1 MTDAEAGRA
10 RDFAGYGQ
18 RPPDPRWPNG
28 AHVAVNFVI
37 NYEEGGE
44 YAVPDGDPVSE
55 AGLTEGSTAA
65 VRGRD
70 LGAESMFMYGSRAG
84 FWRLHRMFTK
94 RNLPCTVFA
103 IARALERNPEACAAM
118 REAGWDVA
126 GHGLRWEIHA
136 NLTQEQEREHIRLA
150 TEIITKC
157 VGSRPLGWYTRYAPS
172 LFTRIMLL
180 DAGYSYDSDAYDD
193 EIPYWV
199 KVGSRDQLVV
209 PYSLVHNDVRF
220 PRQGITTGS
229 DYAEY
234 IRNAVECVIEEDPP
248 RMLSFG
254 LHNRIIAHPG
264 RAYGLAKVLDWL
276 AGHPK
281 VWVTRRADIAAHW
294 RKVHPPSR
302 TT

>member
-10 RDFAGYGQ
+10 RDFVGYGR
-18 RPPDPRWPNG
+18 RPPDPAWPNG

-44 YAVPDGDPVSE
+44 YAVPDGDPASE

-84 FWRLHRMFTK
+84 FWRLYRMFTK

-103 IARALERNPEACAAM
+103 IARAFERNPEACAAM
-118 REAGWDVA
+118 RDAGWDVA

-136 NLTQEQEREHIRLA
+136 NLSPEQEREHIRLA
-150 TEIITKC
+150 TEVITKC
-157 VGSRPLGWYTRYAPS
+157 IGSRPLGWYTRYAPS
-172 LFTRIMLL
+172 LLTRTLLL

-199 KVGSRDQLVV
+199 KVGTRDQLVV
-209 PYSLVHNDVRF
+209 PYSVVHNDVRF
-220 PRQGITTGS
+220 SRQGITTGS
-229 DYAEY
+229 DYADY
-234 IRNAVECVIEEDPP
+234 IRNAVECVLEEDPP

-264 RAYGLAKVLDWL
+264 RAWGLAKVLDWL
-276 AGHPK
+276 AAHPK

-294 RKVHPPSR
+294 RKVHPL
-302 TT
+302 